1 MSSFF
6 EEFFYFFPF
15 KKDKIKFSFF
25 YTLYLLGYFS
35 CGFFTCSMIYFYIK
49 IFNSIE
55 KLIEY
60 FELDLTKILPS
71 LKNVYQAILDSINS
85 LKISD
90 EAKDDLFKKIIYE

>member
-1 MSSFF
+1 
-6 EEFFYFFPF
+6 
-15 KKDKIKFSFF
+15 
-25 YTLYLLGYFS
+25 
-35 CGFFTCSMIYFYIK
+35 MIYFYIK

-90 EAKDDLFKKIIYE
+90 EAKDDLFKKLSMNNLDKYR